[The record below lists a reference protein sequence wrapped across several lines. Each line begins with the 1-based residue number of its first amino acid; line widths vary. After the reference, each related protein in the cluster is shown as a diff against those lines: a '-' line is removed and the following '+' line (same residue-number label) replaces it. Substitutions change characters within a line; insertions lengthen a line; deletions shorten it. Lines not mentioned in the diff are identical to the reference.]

1 MALKYLNQFVF
12 CVFALGALLGCEPDA
27 VPQGVPTPGAEGEDP
42 APPFVAEARYPARA
56 AGGLA
61 EIHFTRPGVER
72 DMGEDPEID
81 DVVVAAIEAAQ
92 FSIDLCLYEFKRPNI
107 IDAAVDAHAR
117 GVQVRFVGD
126 GDELDD
132 SGYEALEAV
141 GIELVVRKPLDRIMH
156 NKFVVVD
163 ARWVFSG
170 SMNYSQNGVLR
181 NNNHTIRYDSAD
193 LADIYAAEFQQMH
206 DEILFGRKKE
216 SLGIGQSTT
225 LGGSDIEIYFSPQD
239 DPIQALRRVVA
250 TTDVRL
256 YFMIFAFTDVDLA
269 DDLIALHEAGV
280 EVVGVFDESQARG
293 RYSIDERLARAGVP
307 VYIDGNH
314 NAIGFAGGKLHHKSM
329 VIDVATQSDPVV
341 VSGSFNWSNSATR
354 YNDENLVVLHGTDFA
369 TPFLEE
375 FCRVLEVAELHP
387 EYAGEAVDPC
397 ASLLVSVR
405 INEALPN
412 PDGSDTD
419 REFVEIVN
427 GGAAAFDLEGWT
439 LGDIQ
444 RPDRHVFT
452 DTVLA
457 PGASLVVWA
466 GPDPDNPDTDDANPG
481 RLVASSGQLALTN
494 SAETLVLRDAGG
506 VVVDQVKWTS
516 APSGVSFNRSPDG
529 SAESEFAWHDEISDL
544 PQSPERR
551 IDGTL
556 WPGDPRIVIN
566 ELLPDPEGTDGGQ
579 EYVEIVNQGTG
590 IMPLRDWTLSDAQR
604 VRHVFTDT
612 VLQPGEVAVIYDRGD
627 HAGVTGVELSSTG
640 GLSLNNTGDTITL
653 RDAQGEVVA
662 AVTYGRATSGVAFNR
677 AEDGDGESEMV
688 AHTAVSMLETSP
700 GRRADGDFW
709 VDPPPRLQLVIN
721 EALPN
726 PVGADADAEF
736 VEIVNTGEGEVNLA
750 GYTLGD
756 AVSDDRHVFGG
767 GETLAVGESV
777 VIFDGGDHP
786 EVPGAR
792 IASSGGLSLNNS
804 GDTINLFR
812 PDGTLMDGVV
822 YGAATEGESY
832 NRAVDGD
839 PFTSMILHGQVDGS
853 LGVQSPGLRSDG
865 TAW

>member
-1 MALKYLNQFVF
+1 MYMNRFTFLL
-12 CVFALGALLGCEPDA
+12 LGAGALTACEPNA
-27 VPQGVPTPGAEGEDP
+27 VPADVATPGAEEGAP
-42 APPFVAEARYPARA
+42 TAPPFVAEARYPARA

-61 EIHFTRPGVER
+61 EIHFTRPGVVR
-72 DMGEDPEID
+72 DMGEDPEVD
-81 DVVVAAIEAAQ
+81 DAVVAAIDAAE

-107 IDAAVDAHAR
+107 IEAAVAAHAR

-126 GDELDD
+126 GDEIDD
-132 SGYEALEAV
+132 SGYEALAAV
-141 GIELVVRKPLDRIMH
+141 GIELVVRRPLDRIMH
-156 NKFVVVD
+156 NKFVIID

-170 SMNYSQNGVLR
+170 SMNYSQNGILR
-181 NNNHTIRYDSAD
+181 NNNHNIRYDSED
-193 LADIYAAEFQQMH
+193 LADIYAAEFQQMY

-216 SLGIGQSTT
+216 PLGIGQSTT
-225 LGGSDIEIYFSPQD
+225 LGASDIEVYFSPQD

-250 TTDVRL
+250 TADTRL
-256 YFMIFAFTDVDLA
+256 YFMIFAFTDVNLA

-280 EVVGVFDESQARG
+280 EVVGVFDESQGRG
-293 RYSIDERLARAGVP
+293 RYSIDERLAEAGVP
-307 VYIDGNH
+307 VYIDGNR
-314 NAIGFAGGKLHHKSM
+314 NSVGFAGGKLHHKSM
-329 VIDVATQSDPVV
+329 IIDVATQSEPVV
-341 VSGSFNWSNSATR
+341 ISGSFNWSKSATR
-354 YNDENLVVLHGTDFA
+354 YNDENLVVLHGADFA

-387 EYAGEAVDPC
+387 SYDGEAVDPC

-412 PDGSDTD
+412 PDGSDRD
-419 REFVEIVN
+419 REFVELVN
-427 GGAAAFDLEGWT
+427 GGAAAFDLEGWS

-466 GPDPDNPDTDDANPG
+466 GLDPENPDIP

-494 SAETLVLRDAGG
+494 SAETLVLRDAEGI
-506 VVVDQVKWTS
+506 VVDQVKWTG

-544 PQSPERR
+544 LQSPERR

-566 ELLPDPEGTDGGQ
+566 ELLPDPQGTDGGQ
-579 EYVEIVNQGTG
+579 EYVEIINQGTG
-590 IMPLRDWTLSDAQR
+590 IMALRDWTLSDAQR
-604 VRHVFTDT
+604 TRHVFTNT
-612 VLQPGEVAVIYDRGD
+612 VLQPGEVAVIYDRGEHD
-627 HAGVTGVELSSTG
+627 DVIGVELSSSG

-653 RDAQGEVVA
+653 RDAQGDVVTR
-662 AVTYGRATSGVAFNR
+662 VTYGRATSGVAFNR
-677 AEDGDGESEMV
+677 AEDGDGESDMV
-688 AHTAVSMLETSP
+688 QHTDVTLLETSP

-709 VDPPPRLQLVIN
+709 IDPPPRLQIVIN

-726 PVGADADAEF
+726 PVGADSDAEF
-736 VEIVNTGEGEVNLA
+736 VELVNTGEGEVNLA

-756 AVSDDRHVFGG
+756 AVSDNRHVFGG
-767 GETLAVGESV
+767 GETLAVGESL
-777 VIFDGGDHP
+777 VIFDGGEHP

-792 IASSGGLSLNNS
+792 IASSGGLSLNNG
-804 GDTINLFR
+804 GDTISLFR

-822 YGAATEGESY
+822 FGGASEGESF
-832 NRAVDGD
+832 NRVVDGD
-839 PFTSMILHGQVDGS
+839 PFTAMILHGQVEGS